1 MRIIVIG
8 GVAGGASFAARL
20 RRLSE
25 EDEIVIYEKSSDVS
39 YANCGIPYYI
49 GGVIPSFNNLK
60 VVSKQTFKDRF
71 NIEVRTSSEITE
83 IDKDK
88 KTVKVHNLITGETYL
103 DHYDV
108 LLLSPGAKPIKLNI
122 PGMDLPEIFTLRNL
136 EDTKKLKNYLN
147 THKVRK
153 AAVIGAGFVGIET
166 AENLKHLGLE
176 VAIFQKLP
184 QILANFDEDMVT
196 LLEMEL
202 IHNGIDLRLNQ
213 DVTGFEKG
221 QQIKVV
227 TKDTKEDF
235 DIVIFAIGVTH
246 DTSLFPF
253 LEKDKRGAILVDEN
267 FKTSVDGIYAVG
279 DAISILNRV
288 TDEKQSIFLAGP
300 ANKEGRNAASLLK
313 GIDDK
318 YVGSNG
324 SSVIK
329 VFGLAAA
336 STGINEREAKRR
348 NLPIETLRLEPM
360 NHASYYPGATPI
372 FLKLVYNK
380 ETGEIYGAQAIGH
393 DGVEKR
399 IDVISTAMMC
409 HMKAWDL
416 KNLDLCY
423 APPFS
428 SAKDPVNMAGFMAQ
442 DIKDGLCKQFYPE
455 DVDNLPRDGSLN
467 LIDVRTAMEYNQGH
481 IPGFINIPLDGIR
494 NHLKEIDK
502 TKPFYIHCQGGLRS
516 YVALRILAN
525 NGCDVKHLSGGYLFY
540 LFHKSKLH

>member
-1 MRIIVIG
+1 MRIIVLG

-184 QILANFDEDMVT
+184 QILGNFDEDMVT
-196 LLEMEL
+196 ILEMEL
-202 IHNGIDLRLNQ
+202 IHNGI
-213 DVTGFEKG
+213 
-221 QQIKVV
+221 
-227 TKDTKEDF
+227 
-235 DIVIFAIGVTH
+235 VII
-246 DTSLFPF
+246 
-253 LEKDKRGAILVDEN
+253 
-267 FKTSVDGIYAVG
+267 
-279 DAISILNRV
+279 
-288 TDEKQSIFLAGP
+288 
-300 ANKEGRNAASLLK
+300 
-313 GIDDK
+313 
-318 YVGSNG
+318 
-324 SSVIK
+324 
-329 VFGLAAA
+329 
-336 STGINEREAKRR
+336 
-348 NLPIETLRLEPM
+348 
-360 NHASYYPGATPI
+360 
-372 FLKLVYNK
+372 
-380 ETGEIYGAQAIGH
+380 
-393 DGVEKR
+393 
-399 IDVISTAMMC
+399 
-409 HMKAWDL
+409 
-416 KNLDLCY
+416 
-423 APPFS
+423 
-428 SAKDPVNMAGFMAQ
+428 
-442 DIKDGLCKQFYPE
+442 
-455 DVDNLPRDGSLN
+455 
-467 LIDVRTAMEYNQGH
+467 
-481 IPGFINIPLDGIR
+481 
-494 NHLKEIDK
+494 
-502 TKPFYIHCQGGLRS
+502 
-516 YVALRILAN
+516 
-525 NGCDVKHLSGGYLFY
+525 
-540 LFHKSKLH
+540 HKSS